1 MKIKLSDTI
10 CITDPCYPREFH
22 HCAAFDFKI
31 KEGDYLVDVQYS
43 NEGDWGMRVKSLS
56 IFHDTVKVSHN
67 GFKLNKDVNVSVD
80 SGQAGFFCNSIY
92 PQGKTGDY
100 HDKTSFYGQVCNATH
115 GDDVED
121 LKHYILE
128 HQAIIK
134 LLPNKKDYYESEIN
148 LLKNRLKKAEESTK
162 PYGYDSILEAGV
174 VSSSGFGDGGYPL
187 YEKKNSK
194 GEVVAL
200 KIKFI

>member
-10 CITDPCYPREFH
+10 CITDPCYPREFT
-22 HCAAFDFKI
+22 HCATFDFKI
-31 KEGDYLVDVQYS
+31 KEGDYLVDVQNS
-43 NEGDWGMRVKSLS
+43 NEGDWGTRVKSLS
-56 IFHDTVKVSHN
+56 IFHETIKVSHN

-100 HDKTSFYGQVCNATH
+100 NDKTSFYGQVCNATH
-115 GDDVED
+115 GDDV
-121 LKHYILE
+121 
-128 HQAIIK
+128 
-134 LLPNKKDYYESEIN
+134 KKS
-148 LLKNRLKKAEESTK
+148 SK
-162 PYGYDSILEAGV
+162 PFGYDSILGAGV